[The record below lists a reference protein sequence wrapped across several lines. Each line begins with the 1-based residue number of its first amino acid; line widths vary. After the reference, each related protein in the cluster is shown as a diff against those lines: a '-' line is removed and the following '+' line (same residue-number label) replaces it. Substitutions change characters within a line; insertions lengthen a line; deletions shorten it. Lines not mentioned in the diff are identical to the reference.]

1 MNLLANMLMVGE
13 GEDLNALPEDTFNDI
28 QKRIKDGAKD
38 LDQVW
43 ANALEL
49 VHKAYEVEGVQRPT
63 PDLKDAWEQY
73 EENIAYAVEMLG
85 KYKGMDGDWR
95 MSSSIFREAMEP
107 RTSFRVFASSGMSG
121 HAMSVN
127 AKSLDEVIEA
137 ISKKNAGSH
146 DIDVK
151 RHSDHSATLLFS
163 KYGIKR
169 NYRLKIERNAGE
181 VTP

>member
-1 MNLLANMLMVGE
+1 MNLMASLLLLEKGDA
-13 GEDLNALPEDTFNDI
+13 LNALPEDTFNDI

-38 LDQVW
+38 LDQYW

-49 VHKAYEVEGVQRPT
+49 VHKAYEVEAVQRPT

-73 EENIAYAVEMLG
+73 EENIAYAVEQLA
-85 KYKGMDGDWR
+85 KYRGLDGDWR
-95 MSSSIFREAMEP
+95 MSSQIFREALEP
-107 RTSFRVFASSGMSG
+107 RSSFRVFASSGMSG
-121 HAMSVN
+121 TSMNVK

-137 ISKKNAGSH
+137 ILKKNAGSL
-146 DIDVK
+146 DIDVN
-151 RHSDHSATLLFS
+151 RHTDHSATLIFS